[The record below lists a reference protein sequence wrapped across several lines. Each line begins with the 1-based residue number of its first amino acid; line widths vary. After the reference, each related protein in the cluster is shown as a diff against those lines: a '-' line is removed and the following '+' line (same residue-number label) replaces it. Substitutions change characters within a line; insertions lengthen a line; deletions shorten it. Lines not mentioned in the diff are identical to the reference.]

1 MDWASWINVVL
12 SGAILWLTITIFKLN
27 KTMTKI
33 VEDEKLSE
41 ERHQDYLRTRQG
53 NDQTYCNEQAKMDDI
68 IKTCSIGLIG
78 VEFAFI
84 GIIYKQQ
91 IAGWWLFILA
101 VSMACFSIIS
111 IYFSSWCSVKDAKIS
126 SDKLDERY
134 GNGGDIYEYIKTK
147 YTPWIEYFNIFSMIF
162 LIIGIVF
169 FFCFVYTNYSLTSK
183 KINNEAQIDCMEIKD
198 MSIENIKNL
207 CGGVTKAKLVVPPTT
222 VKTSTKATMDGAP
235 KSKPTL
241 PKKPIQNSGTK
252 K

>member
-1 MDWASWINVVL
+1 
-12 SGAILWLTITIFKLN
+12 
-27 KTMTKI
+27 MTK
-33 VEDEKLSE
+33 DEKKLD
-41 ERHQDYLRTRQG
+41 ERHQDYLRTRLG

-68 IKTCSIGLIG
+68 IKTCSIGSIG
-78 VEFAFI
+78 IEFAFI

-134 GNGGDIYEYIKTK
+134 RNGGDIYEYIKTK

-169 FFCFVYTNYSLTSK
+169 FFCFVYTNYNLTSK
-183 KINNEAQIDCMEIKD
+183 KINNETQIGCMEIKD
-198 MSIENIKNL
+198 MSIMNIKNL
-207 CGGVTKAKLVVPPTT
+207 CGGVTKVKLVVPPTT
-222 VKTSTKATMDGAP
+222 VKTSSKAETAGVSKP
-235 KSKPTL
+235 KPTL